1 MKLLVIALPL
11 TLAASLAWGG
21 TILNTTNN
29 PNPLIA
35 PAATSE
41 TIAQL
46 AGMKV
51 VFNLGTSTETA
62 FFNGTTAEAM
72 STNGFLVLLGTSGN
86 PLQSNVDAATWLVQ
100 TGGPSL
106 LGVTIF
112 GAGPGLPG
120 LTAFHTTVEAVCANS
135 APPLPRPVH

>member
-1 MKLLVIALPL
+1 MKLLVITLPL

-29 PNPLIA
+29 LNPLIA

-51 VFNLGTSTETA
+51 VFNFGTSTETA
-62 FFNGTTAEAM
+62 FFN
-72 STNGFLVLLGTSGN
+72 
-86 PLQSNVDAATWLVQ
+86 
-100 TGGPSL
+100 
-106 LGVTIF
+106 
-112 GAGPGLPG
+112 
-120 LTAFHTTVEAVCANS
+120 
-135 APPLPRPVH
+135 